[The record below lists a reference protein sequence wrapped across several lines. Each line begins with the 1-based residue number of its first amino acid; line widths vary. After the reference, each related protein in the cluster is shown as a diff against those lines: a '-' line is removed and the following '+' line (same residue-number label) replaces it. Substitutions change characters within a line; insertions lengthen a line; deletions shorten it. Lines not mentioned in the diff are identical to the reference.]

1 MKFLLLYSKGE
12 AGKISLM
19 PTEKEYTPKQAMS
32 IQAHPDDQDFTVAG
46 TLAKWAKAGCQI
58 VSVLITSGDSGSNS
72 IEHNADYKPKLAQL
86 REDEQLAANKVL
98 GIQQTVFLRYPDGEL
113 VATLE
118 LRKDLT
124 RLIRQYKPDVV
135 VTGDPSGWFYGNE
148 YINHPDHRAAA
159 EAATY
164 AVFPSAGTRLIFPE
178 LLSAGFEPHEVKR
191 LYIHG
196 NEKPDTWVD
205 IRETIDIKIEA
216 LKKHVSQGDTH
227 DVDNWMREWAR
238 EEGKD
243 QGIEFS
249 ESYRVM
255 ILKKEEDKG

>member
-1 MKFLLLYSKGE
+1 
-12 AGKISLM
+12 
-19 PTEKEYTPKQAMS
+19 MS

-46 TLAKWAKAGCQI
+46 TIAKWTKAGCEF
-58 VSVLITSGDSGSNS
+58 VSVIITSGDSGSNDPAKG
-72 IEHNADYKPKLAQL
+72 ADYKPQLARL
-86 REDEQLAANKVL
+86 REAEQKAANKVL
-98 GIQQTVFLRYPDGEL
+98 GIKETVFLHYPDGEL
-113 VATLE
+113 VASIP

-124 RLIRQYKPDVV
+124 RLIRKFKPEVV

-164 AVFPSAGTRLIFPE
+164 AVFPSAGTRMIFPD
-178 LLSAGFEPHEVKR
+178 LLDEGLLPHNVKR

-196 NEKPDTWVD
+196 NENPDTWVD
-205 IRETIDIKIEA
+205 IGETLETKIEA

-227 DVDNWMREWAR
+227 DVDQWMHEWAER
-238 EEGKD
+238 EGKEK
-243 QGIEFS
+243 GIKYS

-255 ILKKEEDKG
+255 ILENEEDHG

>member
-1 MKFLLLYSKGE
+1 
-12 AGKISLM
+12 
-19 PTEKEYTPKQAMS
+19 MS

-46 TLAKWAKAGCQI
+46 TLAKWARAGCQI
-58 VSVLITSGDSGSNS
+58 VSVLITSGDSGSNR
-72 IEHNADYKPKLAQL
+72 IEHDADYKPELAHL

-98 GIQQTVFLRYPDGEL
+98 GVKQTVFLRYPDGEL

-124 RLIRQYKPDVV
+124 RLIRQHKPDVV
-135 VTGDPSGWFYGNE
+135 ITGDPSGWFYGNE

-164 AVFPSAGTRLIFPE
+164 AVFPSAGTRLIFPD
-178 LLSAGFEPHEVKR
+178 LLSAGYEPHNVKR

-205 IRETIDIKIEA
+205 INETIDIKIEA
-216 LKKHVSQGDTH
+216 LKKHVSQIDTH
-227 DVDNWMREWAR
+227 EVDKWMRDWAK
-238 EEGKD
+238 EDGKD
-243 QGIEFS
+243 KDIEFS

-255 ILKKEEDKG
+255 ILKKEEDDD

>member
-1 MKFLLLYSKGE
+1 MD
-12 AGKISLM
+12 
-19 PTEKEYTPKQAMS
+19 KEYLPQRAMS

-46 TLAKWAKAGCQI
+46 TIAKWTKAGCEF
-58 VSVLITSGDSGSNS
+58 VSIIITSGDSGSNDPTKG
-72 IEHNADYKPKLAQL
+72 ADYKPQLAGL
-86 REDEQLAANKVL
+86 REAEQKSANKVL
-98 GIQQTVFLRYPDGEL
+98 GIKETVFLHYPDGEL
-113 VATLE
+113 VATIQ

-124 RLIRQYKPDVV
+124 RLIRKFKPEVV

-164 AVFPSAGTRLIFPE
+164 AVFPSAGTRMIFPD
-178 LLSAGFEPHEVKR
+178 LLDEGLLPHNVKR

-205 IRETIDIKIEA
+205 IAETLETKIEA

-227 DVDNWMREWAR
+227 DVDQWMHEWAER
-238 EEGKD
+238 EGKEK
-243 QGIEFS
+243 GIKYS

-255 ILKKEEDKG
+255 ILENEEDHG

>member
-1 MKFLLLYSKGE
+1 MD
-12 AGKISLM
+12 
-19 PTEKEYTPKQAMS
+19 KEYLPQRAMS

-46 TLAKWAKAGCQI
+46 TLAKWTKAGCEV
-58 VSVLITSGDSGSNS
+58 VSVVITSGDSGSNDPTKG
-72 IEHNADYKPKLAQL
+72 ADYKPQLAHL
-86 REDEQLAANKVL
+86 REAEQRAANKVL
-98 GIQQTVFLRYPDGEL
+98 GIKETVFLHYPDGEL
-113 VATLE
+113 VATIQ

-124 RLIRQYKPDVV
+124 RQIRKFKPEVV

-164 AVFPSAGTRLIFPE
+164 AVFPSAGTRMIFPE
-178 LLSAGFEPHEVKR
+178 LLDEGLLPHNVKR

-205 IRETIDIKIEA
+205 IGETLDTKIEA

-227 DVDNWMREWAR
+227 DVDKWIHEWA
-238 EEGKD
+238 EQDGKEK
-243 QGIEFS
+243 GIKYS

-255 ILKKEEDKG
+255 ILENEEDRG

>member
-1 MKFLLLYSKGE
+1 M
-12 AGKISLM
+12 
-19 PTEKEYTPKQAMS
+19 EKEYLPQRAMS

-46 TLAKWAKAGCQI
+46 TLAKWAKAGCEI
-58 VSVLITSGDSGSNS
+58 VSVLITSGDSGSNDPT
-72 IEHNADYKPKLAQL
+72 NGADYKPQLARL
-86 REDEQLAANKVL
+86 REAEQRAANKVL
-98 GIQQTVFLRYPDGEL
+98 GIKETIFLHYPDGEL
-113 VATLE
+113 VASIQ

-124 RLIRQYKPDVV
+124 RQIRKYKPEVV

-164 AVFPSAGTRLIFPE
+164 AVFPSAGTRMIFPD
-178 LLSAGFEPHEVKR
+178 LLDEGLPPHNVKR

-205 IRETIDIKIEA
+205 IGETLETKIEA

-227 DVDNWMREWAR
+227 DVDKWMHEWA
-238 EEGKD
+238 EQDGKEK
-243 QGIEFS
+243 GIKYS

-255 ILKKEEDKG
+255 ILENEDDHG